1 MVDWLGTIAGAGALI
16 LVIVVLFFDAFRG
29 ILRFISEYSIH
40 VVVSTAILITLSL
53 VNFGFIFGHAWNGDP
68 SFDYIIALCI
78 LALFAN
84 LYASWNQP
92 QMVWKGGLILCWMI
106 LIVISFSPWEDEPIE
121 ILTFWLARGLPIY
134 VCSAAG
140 GFISLLFRSQ

>member
-29 ILRFISEYSIH
+29 ILR
-40 VVVSTAILITLSL
+40 
-53 VNFGFIFGHAWNGDP
+53 
-68 SFDYIIALCI
+68 YIIALCI

-92 QMVWKGGLILCWMI
+92 QMVWKGGLVLCWMI
-106 LIVISFSPWEDEPIE
+106 LIVISLSPWEDEPIE

-134 VCSAAG
+134 VCSAVG